1 MRTRHHIAVLLVGAV
16 LVLAGC
22 AQGGAVSSTPAS
34 SGVASPTPS
43 PAAPPSSSA
52 SVANVVLTGVIEA
65 GVEPRCLILRQ
76 GTDTFQLIGGDP
88 AIVKAGARVQV
99 TGHLAVGVM
108 SYCMQGKPFQVTSAQ
123 AL

>member
-1 MRTRHHIAVLLVGAV
+1 MGTRHHIAVVFVGAV

-43 PAAPPSSSA
+43 PTAPRSSA
-52 SVANVVLTGVIEA
+52 SVASVVLTGVIEA

-76 GTDTFQLIGGDP
+76 GTESYQLIGGDP
-88 AIVKAGARVQV
+88 AVVKAGARVQV
-99 TGHLAVGVM
+99 TGHVAVGIM